1 MRVQTKGQK
10 EQFGKW
16 DSPTNAT
23 RTMEAQEALIAL
35 LQKLQD
41 SLGHS
46 KHNGDDVALP
56 IFDPSK
62 ADLGAAVW
70 CGEIEQLGHE
80 LGWSGRETV
89 ARAGKV
95 LKGTAVAW
103 FENWEPTQRDW
114 ETFKADIVDIF
125 PPKRNLAEKLKAAVL
140 LSSETFDTYCQS
152 VTRRDMS
159 RPVLPSKP
167 ETSRTC
173 GYCHKSGHL
182 IENCWAKQRA
192 DKDEKPRVNTL
203 QKQPLVR
210 NDNNLTLVM
219 IRGKPV
225 HCLID
230 TGAECSLM
238 TEKTALQVGSPL
250 KPCATR
256 LKGIGSTFV
265 TAFASTEVLVETE
278 EVSLELRMFV
288 VRNCDLSYEAIL
300 GRNAVQYDDIG
311 IVTDKTGARLVRMN
325 ALSKPKQV
333 NVVSTGWIP
342 PAISNLNGVEQ
353 ARFSSLMSRFQNMI
367 TSGNAVNK
375 IQTAE
380 LRIVLKSDKVIS
392 YHPYRLSLAERQKIR
407 EMVSD
412 LLSNKI
418 IQESESPYASPVLL
432 VKKKDGSDRLCVDFR
447 ALNRITVKDRF
458 PLPLIED
465 QLDRLGKGTYF
476 TALDMASGFY
486 QIPIAADSVAKTGF
500 VTPDGHYE
508 YLRMPF
514 GLANAPAVFQRAINN
529 ALGPLKDRVAL
540 VYLDDVLIP
549 STTIERGI
557 EKLELVLTALAKA
570 GFSLN
575 INKCKFF
582 QTTVDYLGRSVSAE
596 GIRPSTGKVTALANS
611 PTPGNVKQVRQFMG
625 LASYFR
631 KFIPEFASRTAS
643 ITQLTKKST
652 PFSWNKEH
660 EEAKRYVI
668 QHLSAQPLLSIFDA
682 SLPTEVHTDASS
694 IGYGAI
700 LFQKPTP
707 DSALRVVAYFSR
719 RTTPA
724 ESSYHSYELET
735 LAIVNALKHFRVYL
749 IGIPFKIVT
758 DCNAIKATVHKRD
771 LIPRVARWW
780 IYLQDFDFEVEY
792 RKGKHV
798 AHVDYLSR
806 NPPNTVLA
814 DRETKSIIAK
824 INAGDPVVSDFE
836 VKHSILYRKLRMDDG
851 SFTFRYFVPKG
862 SRLGLLR
869 LYHDEQC
876 HVGGEKTLHKVR
888 EQFWFPRMTSFVKKY
903 IAHCLVCVT
912 TKRPSGPKQ
921 GLLHSIDKTPTPF
934 HTVHADCLGPFKVT
948 TEGFKHT
955 LLLIDAFTKYVLLI
969 PLRTLTG
976 SEMVSAL
983 ETHLLLF
990 GTPARM
996 ISDRGTNF
1004 TDKKVRDLL
1013 NGLKIEH
1020 HLIATA
1026 APRANGQ
1033 VERYVATV
1041 ITLLAVEIQKVSEW
1055 TSVVPKVQL
1064 TLNSTVQKTTGFTP
1078 LHLLIGADTNV
1089 PQVQS
1094 LVDSVP
1100 QNVIKI
1106 DLRQDRD
1113 LAYERLR
1120 VNARTQ
1126 KERFDKARRDNK
1138 TFAVGTFVFLQQ
1150 QNPRMGKLDPKFK
1163 GPFEIT
1169 ALLPGDRFEIKCRS
1183 TGRHQVAPKDRL
1195 RRWPGEFSDDFSDN
1209 TSDDDPEFLADA
1221 PRERA
1226 AGQEGRVDVAT
1237 AEAGPVVE
1245 PDLWTRRWPRV
1256 GADRRLEF
1264 PPAPRASE

>member
-1 MRVQTKGQK
+1 
-10 EQFGKW
+10 
-16 DSPTNAT
+16 
-23 RTMEAQEALIAL
+23 
-35 LQKLQD
+35 
-41 SLGHS
+41 
-46 KHNGDDVALP
+46 
-56 IFDPSK
+56 
-62 ADLGAAVW
+62 
-70 CGEIEQLGHE
+70 
-80 LGWSGRETV
+80 V
-89 ARAGKV
+89 AR
-95 LKGTAVAW
+95 
-103 FENWEPTQRDW
+103 F
-114 ETFKADIVDIF
+114 
-125 PPKRNLAEKLKAAVL
+125 
-140 LSSETFDTYCQS
+140 
-152 VTRRDMS
+152 
-159 RPVLPSKP
+159 
-167 ETSRTC
+167 
-173 GYCHKSGHL
+173 
-182 IENCWAKQRA
+182 AKY
-192 DKDEKPRVNTL
+192 P
-203 QKQPLVR
+203 
-210 NDNNLTLVM
+210 
-219 IRGKPV
+219 
-225 HCLID
+225 
-230 TGAECSLM
+230 
-238 TEKTALQVGSPL
+238 
-250 KPCATR
+250 
-256 LKGIGSTFV
+256 
-265 TAFASTEVLVETE
+265 
-278 EVSLELRMFV
+278 
-288 VRNCDLSYEAIL
+288 
-300 GRNAVQYDDIG
+300 VQYDDIG

-367 TSGNAVNK
+367 TSGNVVNK

-514 GLANAPAVFQRAINN
+514 GLANAPAVSQRAINN

-611 PTPGNVKQVRQFMG
+611 PAPGNVKQVRQFMG

-707 DSALRVVAYFSR
+707 ESALRVVAYFSR

-798 AHVDYLSR
+798 AR
-806 NPPNTVLA
+806 NRTIQ
-814 DRETKSIIAK
+814 DRETNSIIAQ

-851 SFTFRYFVPKG
+851 SVTFRYFVPKG

-903 IAHCLVCVT
+903 IAHCLFVS
-912 TKRPSGPKQ
+912 RPSDPVVPNRGYCILSTRH
-921 GLLHSIDKTPTPF
+921 LLLY
-934 HTVHADCLGPFKVT
+934 HTVHADCLEPFKVT
-948 TEGFKHT
+948 TEGFKHI

-1169 ALLPGDRFEIKCRS
+1169 ALLPDDRFEIKCRS
-1183 TGRHQVAPKDRL
+1183 TGCRQVAPKDRL

-1209 TSDDDPEFLADA
+1209 TSDDGECVCYFSITTLFL
-1221 PRERA
+1221 
-1226 AGQEGRVDVAT
+1226 
-1237 AEAGPVVE
+1237 
-1245 PDLWTRRWPRV
+1245 
-1256 GADRRLEF
+1256 
-1264 PPAPRASE
+1264 

>member
-1 MRVQTKGQK
+1 
-10 EQFGKW
+10 
-16 DSPTNAT
+16 
-23 RTMEAQEALIAL
+23 
-35 LQKLQD
+35 
-41 SLGHS
+41 
-46 KHNGDDVALP
+46 
-56 IFDPSK
+56 
-62 ADLGAAVW
+62 
-70 CGEIEQLGHE
+70 
-80 LGWSGRETV
+80 V
-89 ARAGKV
+89 AR
-95 LKGTAVAW
+95 
-103 FENWEPTQRDW
+103 F
-114 ETFKADIVDIF
+114 
-125 PPKRNLAEKLKAAVL
+125 
-140 LSSETFDTYCQS
+140 
-152 VTRRDMS
+152 
-159 RPVLPSKP
+159 
-167 ETSRTC
+167 
-173 GYCHKSGHL
+173 
-182 IENCWAKQRA
+182 AKY
-192 DKDEKPRVNTL
+192 P
-203 QKQPLVR
+203 
-210 NDNNLTLVM
+210 
-219 IRGKPV
+219 
-225 HCLID
+225 
-230 TGAECSLM
+230 
-238 TEKTALQVGSPL
+238 
-250 KPCATR
+250 
-256 LKGIGSTFV
+256 
-265 TAFASTEVLVETE
+265 
-278 EVSLELRMFV
+278 
-288 VRNCDLSYEAIL
+288 
-300 GRNAVQYDDIG
+300 VQYDDIG

-367 TSGNAVNK
+367 TSGNVVNK

-380 LRIVLKSDKVIS
+380 LRIVSKSDKVIS

-458 PLPLIED
+458 LLPLIED
-465 QLDRLGKGTYF
+465 QLDRLGNGTYF
-476 TALDMASGFY
+476 TALDMASGLY

-514 GLANAPAVFQRAINN
+514 GLANAPAVFQRAMNN

-582 QTTVDYLGRSVSAE
+582 QTTIDYLGRSVSAE

-611 PTPGNVKQVRQFMG
+611 PAPGNVKQVRRFMG

-814 DRETKSIIAK
+814 VNPIAEGTWLEIEQSKDRETKSIIAK
-824 INAGDPVVSDFE
+824 INAGDLVVSDFE

-869 LYHDEQC
+869 LYHVDEQC

-948 TEGFKHT
+948 TEGFKHI

-1094 LVDSVP
+1094 LV
-1100 QNVIKI
+1100 KI
-1106 DLRQDRD
+1106 REI
-1113 LAYERLR
+1113 ARL
-1120 VNARTQ
+1120 
-1126 KERFDKARRDNK
+1126 
-1138 TFAVGTFVFLQQ
+1138 
-1150 QNPRMGKLDPKFK
+1150 
-1163 GPFEIT
+1163 
-1169 ALLPGDRFEIKCRS
+1169 
-1183 TGRHQVAPKDRL
+1183 
-1195 RRWPGEFSDDFSDN
+1195 SD
-1209 TSDDDPEFLADA
+1209 
-1221 PRERA
+1221 
-1226 AGQEGRVDVAT
+1226 GHC
-1237 AEAGPVVE
+1237 
-1245 PDLWTRRWPRV
+1245 
-1256 GADRRLEF
+1256 
-1264 PPAPRASE
+1264 